1 MVGRCIPYW
10 TSPFLGDML
19 VFRGVIPR
27 SLSRLVIGWISA
39 AHWLPA
45 VHNGSSDWR
54 QLHPIQIPGSRSPV
68 LGNKILWILGKNLSI
83 KKPKEAATATV
94 ATVWLA
100 GFRNIT
106 NKKERG
112 NFVGINV
119 LFGKYV
125 SKTRISV
132 KSYDEKS
139 QISRLTKGMM
149 RTALRTTNQGF
160 AWKLMFF
167 SIQVDLFVQ
176 TWKIK
181 ELRCKKSLIPSTSI
195 YW

>member
-10 TSPFLGDML
+10 NSPFLGDML

-39 AHWLPA
+39 VHWLPA
-45 VHNGSSDWR
+45 VHNGPSDWR

-68 LGNKILWILGKNLSI
+68 LGNKILWILGKKSLNQKTQRSCYRYRGYRVIGWLSKYNQQKRTRKFCWNQCPFWKI
-83 KKPKEAATATV
+83 RLENSDLCEM
-94 ATVWLA
+94 VWWKIS
-100 GFRNIT
+100 NSST
-106 NKKERG
+106 NQG
-112 NFVGINV
+112 DDA
-119 LFGKYV
+119 LP
-125 SKTRISV
+125 
-132 KSYDEKS
+132 
-139 QISRLTKGMM
+139 
-149 RTALRTTNQGF
+149 ALRTTNQGF

-176 TWKIK
+176 TLKID

-195 YW
+195 Y

>member
-10 TSPFLGDML
+10 NSPFLGDML

-27 SLSRLVIGWISA
+27 SLSRLVISWISA
-39 AHWLPA
+39 AHCLPA
-45 VHNGSSDWR
+45 VHNGPSDWR

-68 LGNKILWILGKNLSI
+68 FGEKISQS
-83 KKPKEAATATV
+83 KKPKEAATTTV

-112 NFVGINV
+112 NFVGISV

-125 SKTRISV
+125 SKTQISV
-132 KSYDEKS
+132 KWYDEKS
-139 QISRLTKGMM
+139 QIPRLTKGMM
-149 RTALRTTNQGF
+149 RCQRCEQRTKGSPGSWCFFQF
-160 AWKLMFF
+160 KWICLSKL
-167 SIQVDLFVQ
+167 
-176 TWKIK
+176 
-181 ELRCKKSLIPSTSI
+181 
-195 YW
+195 

>member
-10 TSPFLGDML
+10 NSPFLGDML

-45 VHNGSSDWR
+45 VHNGPSDSIRFKYLAADSQFWER
-54 QLHPIQIPGSRSPV
+54 KSHEF
-68 LGNKILWILGKNLSI
+68 WGKNLSI

-94 ATVWLA
+94 ATVWFA

-125 SKTRISV
+125 SKTQISV

-139 QISRLTKGMM
+139 QISRRTKGMM

-176 TWKIK
+176 T
-181 ELRCKKSLIPSTSI
+181 L
-195 YW
+195 